1 MAGKVLVA
9 YATMFGSTG
18 KVAETIA
25 AALRQTGVEVDV
37 RPVAEVDDL
46 SGYRAVVV
54 GSAVRVGRWVRP
66 ARTFIR
72 RFKVDLAS
80 MPVAVFACRMGVVRG
95 PKVLDELFGRLW
107 ALSAGGICPV
117 AKATFAGK
125 SDRSRL
131 SRFWKVA
138 MAMIRI
144 PEGDYRDWDT
154 IRAWGRGLA
163 GPLGLVSEAV
173 DHKPRVSTTA

>member
-9 YATMFGSTG
+9 YATMFGSTA

-25 AALRQTGVEVDV
+25 DSLRQTGVAVDV

-46 SGYRAVVV
+46 SAYRGVVI
-54 GSAVRVGRWVRP
+54 GSAVRMGRWVSP
-66 ARTFIR
+66 ARAFVR

-80 MPVAVFACRMGVVRG
+80 MPVAVFACRMGMVRG
-95 PKVLDELFGRLW
+95 PKALDGLFGRLW
-107 ALSAGGICPV
+107 ALSADRVCPV

-125 SDRSRL
+125 SDRSQL

-138 MAMIRI
+138 MAMMRI
-144 PEGDYRDWDT
+144 PEGDYRDWDA
-154 IRAWGRGLA
+154 IRAWARGLV
-163 GPLGLVSEAV
+163 GPLGLGREVSEKAGE
-173 DHKPRVSTTA
+173 